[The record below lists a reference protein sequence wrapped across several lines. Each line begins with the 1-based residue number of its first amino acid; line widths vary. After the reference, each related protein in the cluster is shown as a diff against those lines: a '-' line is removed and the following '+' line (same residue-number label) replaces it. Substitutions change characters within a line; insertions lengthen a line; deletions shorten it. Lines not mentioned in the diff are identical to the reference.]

1 MTEARSP
8 RRPFVLAALAAATL
22 CACAAPPQPVVLP
35 ALPPPQ
41 EVAAPLPPA
50 PPPDDL
56 YARAAQAEEQYHS
69 ASLLI
74 DAGDEVTGEEEI
86 IAAMRA
92 LHSVADDC
100 TRTPG
105 CDIEQILAVFDR
117 LLGEQEIR
125 LKTQAAR
132 IGTLEA
138 DIDEEIDPEREPG
151 TSPFVAAIPELGRVE
166 TLLRGTELREII
178 SLNGPVKAAIHDWL
192 TWMRPML
199 MEAHENYQYL
209 RDEIAPIYEK
219 AGLPE
224 ALLFA
229 MIATESGGKVHVH
242 SKAGAAG
249 LLQFMRR
256 TGQVYGLREVDGFD
270 QRLDPVAATRANV
283 AYLNERFEELNDNLE
298 KALAAY
304 NGGESRMQGL
314 QRKLGGASL
323 WDNRMYY
330 ALPRET
336 REYVPRILAA
346 AWLFLHPE
354 EYAVEFPALD
364 TTKTELVLREP
375 LSIGELAV
383 CLGQWQ
389 SRNGWFR
396 TLRNLNPRLDPSDRL
411 EAGETVRI
419 PTVLAAAY
427 EKNCLEGELLERARA
442 LHDANLPSEPAMIPY
457 VVERNDTL
465 GRIASRHRCVSLG
478 ELAAINNIRPPH
490 YVIHVGQMLKIPTCN

>member
-1 MTEARSP
+1 MTSTRFP
-8 RRPFVLAALAAATL
+8 RTTFALAALAAAL
-22 CACAAPPQPVVLP
+22 CACAGPPEPVLLP
-35 ALPPPQ
+35 ELPVPE
-41 EVAAPLPPA
+41 EVAAPLDPA
-50 PPPDDL
+50 PPPDEL
-56 YARAAQAEEQYHS
+56 YAWAARAEEQYHS
-69 ASLLI
+69 ASLLL

-86 IAAMRA
+86 IAATGA
-92 LHSVADDC
+92 LHAVAADC
-100 TRTPG
+100 GRTPG

-117 LLGEQEIR
+117 LLAEQEVR

-138 DIDEEIDPEREPG
+138 DIEEQADPEREPG

-166 TLLRGTELREII
+166 SLLRGTELREII
-178 SLNGPVKAAIHDWL
+178 ELNGPVKAAIHDWL

-256 TGQVYGLREVDGFD
+256 TGQVYGLRDVDGFD

-354 EYAVEFPALD
+354 DYGVEYPSLD
-364 TTKTELVLREP
+364 TAKTDLVLEEP

-383 CLGQWQ
+383 CLGQGQ

-396 TLRNLNPRLDPSDRL
+396 TLRNLNPRLEPRDRL
-411 EAGETVRI
+411 EAGKTLRV
-419 PTVLAAAY
+419 PTLLVAAY
-427 EKNCLEGELLERARA
+427 EENCLAGELLERARA
-442 LHDANLPSEPAMIPY
+442 LYDANFPAEPAMIPY
-457 VVERNDTL
+457 IVARNDTL

-490 YVIHVGQMLKIPTCN
+490 YVIHVGQMLKIPACN